1 MAREQRRIII
11 MRENLRYVIQY
22 HAHTIRI
29 LVRIVAQTAKSASF
43 ACRFSLNIRQF
54 SLTPAKMEMPMST
67 TWFVGA
73 DWLAEHIDDPEIQII
88 DARMASPGQEDRNVA
103 QEYLNGHIPGAVFF
117 DIEALSDHT
126 SPLPHMLPR
135 PETFAVAMREL
146 GVNQDKHLIVYDEGN
161 LFSAPRAWWMLR
173 TFGVEKV
180 SILGGGLAGWQ
191 RDDLLLEE
199 GAVEL
204 PEGEFNAAFNPE
216 AVVKVTDVLLASHEN
231 TAQIIDARPAT
242 RFNAEVD
249 EPRPGL
255 RRGHIPGALNVPW
268 TELVREGELK
278 TTDELDAIFF
288 GRGVS
293 YDKPIIVS
301 CGSGVTAAVVLLALA
316 TLDVTNVKL
325 YDGAWSEW
333 GARADLPVEPV
344 K

>member
-1 MAREQRRIII
+1 
-11 MRENLRYVIQY
+11 
-22 HAHTIRI
+22 
-29 LVRIVAQTAKSASF
+29 
-43 ACRFSLNIRQF
+43 
-54 SLTPAKMEMPMST
+54 MST

-278 TTDELDAIFF
+278 KTDELDAIFF

>member
-1 MAREQRRIII
+1 
-11 MRENLRYVIQY
+11 
-22 HAHTIRI
+22 
-29 LVRIVAQTAKSASF
+29 
-43 ACRFSLNIRQF
+43 
-54 SLTPAKMEMPMST
+54 MST

-88 DARMASPGQEDRNVA
+88 DARMAPPGQEDRNVA
-103 QEYLNGHIPGAVFF
+103 QEYLHGHIPGAVFF
-117 DIEALSDHT
+117 DIEALSDQT

-173 TFGVEKV
+173 TFGVERV

-199 GAVEL
+199 GPVEL
-204 PEGEFNAAFNPE
+204 QEGEFNATFTPE
-216 AVVKVTDVLLASHEN
+216 AVVKVTDVLLASHEK
-231 TAQIIDARPAT
+231 TAQIIDARPAA
-242 RFNAEVD
+242 RFNAEID
-249 EPRPGL
+249 EPRAGL

-288 GRGVS
+288 SRGVS

-316 TLDVTNVKL
+316 TLDVPNVKL

-333 GARADLPVEPV
+333 GARTDLPVEPV

>member
-1 MAREQRRIII
+1 
-11 MRENLRYVIQY
+11 
-22 HAHTIRI
+22 
-29 LVRIVAQTAKSASF
+29 
-43 ACRFSLNIRQF
+43 
-54 SLTPAKMEMPMST
+54 MST

-88 DARMASPGQEDRNVA
+88 DARMAPPGQEDRNVA
-103 QEYLNGHIPGAVFF
+103 QEYLHGHIPGAVFF
-117 DIEALSDHT
+117 DIEALSDQT

-146 GVNQDKHLIVYDEGN
+146 GINQDKHLIVYDEGN

-173 TFGVEKV
+173 TFGVERV

-199 GAVEL
+199 GPVEL
-204 PEGEFNAAFNPE
+204 PEGEFNATFTPE
-216 AVVKVTDVLLASHEN
+216 AVVKVTDVLLASHEK
-231 TAQIIDARPAT
+231 TAQIIDARPAA
-242 RFNAEVD
+242 RFNAEID
-249 EPRPGL
+249 EPRAGL

-288 GRGVS
+288 SRGVS

-316 TLDVTNVKL
+316 TLDVPNVKL

-333 GARADLPVEPV
+333 GARTDLPVEPV

>member
-1 MAREQRRIII
+1 
-11 MRENLRYVIQY
+11 
-22 HAHTIRI
+22 
-29 LVRIVAQTAKSASF
+29 
-43 ACRFSLNIRQF
+43 
-54 SLTPAKMEMPMST
+54 MST

-88 DARMASPGQEDRNVA
+88 DARMAPPGQEDRNVA
-103 QEYLNGHIPGAVFF
+103 QEYLHGHIPGAVFF
-117 DIEALSDHT
+117 DIEALSDQT

-146 GVNQDKHLIVYDEGN
+146 DVNQDKHLIVYDEGN

-173 TFGVEKV
+173 TFGVERV

-199 GAVEL
+199 GPVEL
-204 PEGEFNAAFNPE
+204 QEGEFNATFTPE
-216 AVVKVTDVLLASHEN
+216 AVVKVTDVLLASHEK
-231 TAQIIDARPAT
+231 TAQIIDARPAA
-242 RFNAEVD
+242 RFNAEID
-249 EPRPGL
+249 EPRAGL

-288 GRGVS
+288 SRGVS

-316 TLDVTNVKL
+316 TLDVPNVKL

-333 GARADLPVEPV
+333 GARTDLPVEPV

>member
-1 MAREQRRIII
+1 
-11 MRENLRYVIQY
+11 
-22 HAHTIRI
+22 
-29 LVRIVAQTAKSASF
+29 
-43 ACRFSLNIRQF
+43 
-54 SLTPAKMEMPMST
+54 MST

-231 TAQIIDARPAT
+231 TAQVIDARPAA

-268 TELVREGELK
+268 TELVRGGELK

-316 TLDVTNVKL
+316 TLDVPNVKL